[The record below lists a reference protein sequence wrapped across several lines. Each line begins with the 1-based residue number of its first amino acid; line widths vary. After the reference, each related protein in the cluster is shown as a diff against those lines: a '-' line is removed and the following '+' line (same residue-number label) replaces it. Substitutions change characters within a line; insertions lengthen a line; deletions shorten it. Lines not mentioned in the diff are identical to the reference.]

1 MTHNGKL
8 AGVGSTRGDSLV
20 LAPPRRAWSAGTI
33 QSRRPRERLTESLYL
48 LLYCSSILCSMAS
61 LKVHSSPAAE
71 RIVAALRGVL
81 PPTARVEILDESGA
95 DSLLRL
101 NGRRLS
107 VRWVPRSAER

>member
-1 MTHNGKL
+1 
-8 AGVGSTRGDSLV
+8 
-20 LAPPRRAWSAGTI
+20 
-33 QSRRPRERLTESLYL
+33 
-48 LLYCSSILCSMAS
+48 MAS

-107 VRWVPRSAER
+107 VRWVPRGWPRDLTNAFNQRPLPDVVIAPRTVSYTHLSPPHPR